1 MLSNACILYDR
12 RILCESYWRYC
23 CSIMTYTF
31 EDADDDSVYISFDKD
46 KDTSCIPKFIKRKDL
61 EAKILGSLEIKIDIK
76 KYADSPRPRSGCFEL
91 SKDFSTALSDMMF
104 SDFTIVCG
112 EEKFDCHAF
121 VLAARSPVFKGMLN
135 SNFKERIN
143 MELKIDT
150 VTPEILKV

>member
-1 MLSNACILYDR
+1 MYDR
-12 RILCESYWRYC
+12 GILCENYWRYC
-23 CSIMTYTF
+23 CSIVSYNY
-31 EDADDDSVYISFDKD
+31 EDADADPVYYSFDKD

-61 EAKILGSLEIKIDIK
+61 ETKLQPLDSFEIKIDIK
-76 KYADSPRPRSGCFEL
+76 KYADSPRPKPECFEL

-121 VLAARSPVFKGMLN
+121 VLAARSPVFKGMLT

-143 MELKIDT
+143 MELKIDS

>member
-91 SKDFSTALSDMMF
+91 SKDFSTGKISPIVVAVITFTTSFKSYFRYSGHCVFALVQD
-104 SDFTIVCG
+104 
-112 EEKFDCHAF
+112 
-121 VLAARSPVFKGMLN
+121 
-135 SNFKERIN
+135 
-143 MELKIDT
+143 
-150 VTPEILKV
+150 